1 MMRRL
6 IILKSVLRNFGGKRD
21 TLKTLDFF
29 KHSLGCADEAELRQF
44 YRSQKDNFNSTSLIQ
59 QNLQDKNCRNI
70 MVIVDSFEHAIE
82 YAEGIC

>member
-1 MMRRL
+1 M
-6 IILKSVLRNFGGKRD
+6 RNFGGKRD

-29 KHSLGCADEAELRQF
+29 KQSLRGGGPDEV
-44 YRSQKDNFNSTSLIQ
+44 YKDQMNSTSLIK
-59 QNLQDKNCRNI
+59 QNLLDKNCRNI